1 MAALGRCPV
10 LRVAADG
17 RELVVE
23 EAVEVT
29 VGRDGGADLELA
41 EPRVSR
47 RHLVLRPG
55 RHGWVLEDV
64 GSANGTFHEGRRVS
78 LLRIDRPVRLRLGD
92 PDDGVELLVEPDAT
106 AVVKPPAPAPAQN
119 AAASTP
125 VQGRLRLGRASDN
138 DVVIRDPTVSGHHA
152 ELVGDPGTGLELVD
166 LGSRNGTFVNGQRVG
181 RARLRGSDRIGIG
194 YHEFRLVPAAGGG
207 YALVQSV
214 DRAEWW
220 RLTATVGISV
230 LTVLGACLAL
240 WSAYLGSRAVDG
252 DRQAVLETMRL
263 QQLRVANDTRVH
275 AEASLAAGYRATLVE
290 IGVLEQEA
298 ARARRDDRP
307 DVAAELADRA
317 RMERAVAMQLRQ
329 LFPAEALRGK
339 GARARFEVATRRQA
353 LAGATLQAQEA
364 AQLTP
369 DLTADQAGRAR
380 RRSVWLQGWA
390 VALVVVLAVMTLAR
404 LSGPVRPWLVVAGVL
419 MLVAV
424 AVTAVLT
431 VVL

>member
-1 MAALGRCPV
+1 VGRCPV

-17 RELVVE
+17 RELVIE

-41 EPRVSR
+41 ELRVSR

-64 GSANGTFHEGRRVS
+64 GSTNGTFHEGRRVS

-92 PDDGVELLVEPDAT
+92 PDDGVELRVEPDAT
-106 AVVKPPAPAPAQN
+106 AVVKAPVPAEIPAPTA
-119 AAASTP
+119 

-138 DVVIRDPTVSGHHA
+138 DVVIRDRTVSGHHA
-152 ELVGDPGTGLELVD
+152 ELVGDPETALDLVD

-181 RARLRGSDRIGIG
+181 RARLRESDRIGIG

-207 YALVQSV
+207 HALVQSV

-275 AEASLAAGYRATLVE
+275 AEASLAAGYRATLAE
-290 IGVLEQEA
+290 IVVLEQEA
-298 ARARRDDRP
+298 ARARRDDQP

-317 RMERAVAMQLRQ
+317 RMEQTVARQLRQ
-329 LFPAEALRGK
+329 LFPVEALRGK
-339 GARARFEVATRRQA
+339 GARARFEVATRRQV

-364 AQLTP
+364 TQLNP
-369 DLTADQAGRAR
+369 DLTADQAGQAR
-380 RRSVWLQGWA
+380 RRSVWLQGWS
-390 VALVVVLAVMTLAR
+390 VALVVVLAVMTLGR
-404 LSGPVRPWLVVAGVL
+404 LSEPMRPWLVVAGVL

-431 VVL
+431 VLL

>member
-1 MAALGRCPV
+1 VGRCPV

-17 RELVVE
+17 RELVIE

-41 EPRVSR
+41 ELRVSR

-64 GSANGTFHEGRRVS
+64 GSTNGTFHEGRRVS

-92 PDDGVELLVEPDAT
+92 PDDGVELRVEPDAT
-106 AVVKPPAPAPAQN
+106 AVVKAPVPAEIPAPTA
-119 AAASTP
+119 

-138 DVVIRDPTVSGHHA
+138 DVVIRDRTVSGHHA
-152 ELVGDPGTGLELVD
+152 ELVGDPETALDLVD

-181 RARLRGSDRIGIG
+181 RARLRESDRIGIG
-194 YHEFRLVPAAGGG
+194 YHEFRLAPAAGGG
-207 YALVQSV
+207 HALVQSV

-275 AEASLAAGYRATLVE
+275 AEASLAAGYRATLAE
-290 IGVLEQEA
+290 IVVLEQEA
-298 ARARRDDRP
+298 ARARRDDQP

-317 RMERAVAMQLRQ
+317 RMEQTVARQLRQ
-329 LFPAEALRGK
+329 LFPVEALRGK
-339 GARARFEVATRRQA
+339 GARARFEVATRRQV

-364 AQLTP
+364 TQLNP
-369 DLTADQAGRAR
+369 DLTADQAGQAR
-380 RRSVWLQGWA
+380 RRSVWLQGWS
-390 VALVVVLAVMTLAR
+390 VALVVVLAVMTLGR
-404 LSGPVRPWLVVAGVL
+404 LSEPMRPWLVVAGVL

-431 VVL
+431 VLL